1 MPNKRDRVILDTNL
15 WISFLITKNYS
26 KLDKLI
32 FAGNCVL
39 LFSKELIE
47 EFISVANRPK
57 FRKYFSPT
65 DIEDIL
71 EAIDEYAEFVNVK
84 SATTICRDPKDN
96 FLLSLSI
103 DGQADYLL
111 TGDNDLLVLK
121 KINKTKI
128 ITIAEFFENR

>member
-26 KLDKLI
+26 KLDKLL
-32 FAGNCVL
+32 FSGNCL
-39 LFSKELIE
+39 LIFSKELID

-65 DIEDIL
+65 DLENII
-71 EAIDEYAEFVNVK
+71 EAIDEYAEFVDVK

-96 FLLSLSI
+96 FLLSLSM

>member
-1 MPNKRDRVILDTNL
+1 MDTNL

-26 KLDKLI
+26 KLDKIL
-32 FAGNCVL
+32 FSGNCL
-39 LFSKELIE
+39 LIFSKELID

-65 DIEDIL
+65 DIENII
-71 EAIDEYAEFVNVK
+71 ETIDEYAEFVDVK

-96 FLLSLSI
+96 FLLSLSM
-103 DGQADYLL
+103 DGYADYLL

>member
-1 MPNKRDRVILDTNL
+1 MI
-15 WISFLITKNYS
+15 
-26 KLDKLI
+26 
-32 FAGNCVL
+32 
-39 LFSKELIE
+39 FSKELID

-71 EAIDEYAEFVNVK
+71 ETIGEYAEFVNVK
-84 SATTICRDPKDN
+84 SAATICRDPKDN

-103 DGQADYLL
+103 DSQADYLL